1 MRRDYRTLIMEHIQ
15 FVHREKR
22 DIHGLLW
29 KTCFYKQIEEYRHS
43 IRGHSNKLN
52 SLYAEQSMGMF
63 KAKEIE
69 FEQTYLNRL
78 TLSFVQYLNDSVVF
92 YQRML
97 SDVSRCMLFTTYLHH
112 CVHLTLPYTVLQLE
126 ERSNIP
132 VSTGWIHGVGPG
144 PSQSSSA
151 MEMIVRSMYRC
162 YLCLGDL
169 AR

>member
-69 FEQTYLNRL
+69 FEQAYLNRL

-97 SDVSRCMLFTTYLHH
+97 SDVSRYMPILKCDQPNFTIVFIFTT
-112 CVHLTLPYTVLQLE
+112 LQLE
-126 ERSNIP
+126 DRSNIP

-144 PSQSSSA
+144 PSQSASA
-151 MEMIVRSMYRC
+151 MEMIVRSLHRC

>member
-1 MRRDYRTLIMEHIQ
+1 MTPRRAIYTRSECVLTAGLSDTTHSPIQYVLLRMRRDYRTLIMEHIQ

-69 FEQTYLNRL
+69 FEQAYLNRL

-92 YQRML
+92 YQRLL
-97 SDVSRCMLFTTYLHH
+97 SDVSR
-112 CVHLTLPYTVLQLE
+112 
-126 ERSNIP
+126 
-132 VSTGWIHGVGPG
+132 
-144 PSQSSSA
+144 
-151 MEMIVRSMYRC
+151 
-162 YLCLGDL
+162 
-169 AR
+169 

>member
-1 MRRDYRTLIMEHIQ
+1 MEHFQ

-69 FEQTYLNRL
+69 FEQAYLNRL

-92 YQRML
+92 YQRLL
-97 SDVSRCMLFTTYLHH
+97 SDVSRYMPILKCDQPNFTIVFIFPFPTLH
-112 CVHLTLPYTVLQLE
+112 YTTARGPVEHTREHWLDPRGGPWSIAVGISYGDDSAVAASVLLVL
-126 ERSNIP
+126 R
-132 VSTGWIHGVGPG
+132 
-144 PSQSSSA
+144 
-151 MEMIVRSMYRC
+151 
-162 YLCLGDL
+162 
-169 AR
+169 